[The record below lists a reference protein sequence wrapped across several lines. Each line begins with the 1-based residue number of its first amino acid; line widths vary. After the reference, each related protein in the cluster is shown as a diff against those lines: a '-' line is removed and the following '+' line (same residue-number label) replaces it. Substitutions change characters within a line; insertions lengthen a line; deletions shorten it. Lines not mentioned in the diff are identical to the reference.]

1 MCLDTVA
8 LSCSHSA
15 VLFACCTAASVEA
28 VYYNSS
34 VGTPPVMYEWTR
46 VVYDWSPE
54 EEAAAIANGTFVID
68 NCLIT
73 GVKVDADQNVYVSV
87 PRWRPGVPSTLNK
100 VGTNTHVTR

>member
-1 MCLDTVA
+1 
-8 LSCSHSA
+8 
-15 VLFACCTAASVEA
+15 
-28 VYYNSS
+28 
-34 VGTPPVMYEWTR
+34 MYEWTR